1 MTLAALAYE
10 ALVCLLLA
18 AAVVMCWRVDRRL
31 RALRSG
37 QDGLKD
43 TITDLNDAVDRAR
56 ASLAA
61 LDRASKEQ
69 GAALKSDVDAARR
82 LSDELRFL
90 TDQGEDPGAV
100 GAGPPRAFCS
110 AAADPPGRRS
120 APMKSRLL
128 GCVKGAALTLW
139 VRVRFFSSPCCW
151 AACWL

>member
-1 MTLAALAYE
+1 MTLAAIAYE

-37 QDGLKD
+37 QDGLKT

-90 TDQGEDPGAV
+90 TDQGEIQAQSALARRERPA
-100 GAGPPRAFCS
+100 PPPPTRRAPERT
-110 AAADPPGRRS
+110 DEEQG
-120 APMKSRLL
+120 LL
-128 GCVKGAALTLW
+128 DALKAL
-139 VRVRFFSSPCCW
+139 R
-151 AACWL
+151 

>member
-18 AAVVMCWRVDRRL
+18 AAAIMCWRVDRRL

-43 TITDLNDAVDRAR
+43 TITALNDAVDRAR

-69 GAALKSDVDAARR
+69 GAALRSDVDAARQ

-90 TDQGEDPGAV
+90 TDQGEAQV
-100 GAGPPRAFCS
+100 Q
-110 AAADPPGRRS
+110 
-120 APMKSRLL
+120 SRLSRRERPMPPARRAPERTDDERDL
-128 GCVKGAALTLW
+128 HHALKSL
-139 VRVRFFSSPCCW
+139 R
-151 AACWL
+151 

>member
-1 MTLAALAYE
+1 MSFAALAYE
-10 ALVCLLLA
+10 AIVCVLLA

-43 TITDLNDAVDRAR
+43 TISALNDAVDRAR

-69 GAALKSDVDAARR
+69 GAALKSEVEAARR

-90 TDQGEDPGAV
+90 TDQGEAQAQSYMARRERPA
-100 GAGPPRAFCS
+100 PPS
-110 AAADPPGRRS
+110 AARRAPERTADERDLHT
-120 APMKSRLL
+120 AIK
-128 GCVKGAALTLW
+128 AL
-139 VRVRFFSSPCCW
+139 R
-151 AACWL
+151 